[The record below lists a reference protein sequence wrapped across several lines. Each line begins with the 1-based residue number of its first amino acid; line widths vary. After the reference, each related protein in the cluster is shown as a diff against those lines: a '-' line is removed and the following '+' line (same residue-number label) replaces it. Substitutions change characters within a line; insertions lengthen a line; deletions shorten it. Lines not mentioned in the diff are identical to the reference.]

1 MVNQRHIQQAHQRD
15 RREGIEHDMLF
26 PRLTISGPELEQL
39 RAEHSTLIE
48 VAQRLMQR
56 LHAMVHGSGFMFM
69 LTDRQ
74 GCILHMLGD
83 TEQMKDAR
91 ALGIAPGAYL
101 SERSVGTNAIGMA
114 ISDRQPV
121 QLTAEEHFIN
131 SFRRW
136 TCSAAPIMS
145 HSGEVLG
152 TLSLMGRHRLVHQ
165 HTLGM
170 VVAAVHS
177 VEQELLH
184 RAATDAL
191 QAALDDL
198 DAVIESAPMAL
209 LTANSQGYVARTNQP
224 MCALLGVRPQ
234 ELMGRPL
241 DGLIK
246 GRPDLW
252 DDLHAGRRVADEEVD
267 VRGVP
272 QRGRFLL
279 TASPITASPEGT
291 RGMVF
296 ALRSINRVYRIVNR
310 YTGMCAYHSFSD
322 IIGQS
327 APLRRAVEFA
337 QQVASSPSTVLIT
350 GESGTGKEVFA
361 QAMHN
366 ASNRHDASFV
376 AVNCGAIPETL
387 FESELFGYEDGAFT
401 GARKGGR
408 PGRFELANGGTLF
421 LDEVGEL
428 PLDMQVKLLRA
439 LQEGCI
445 TRVGGQ
451 RSIPIDVR
459 IIAATNR
466 DLKQRVEEGAFRQDL
481 YYRLSVIPL
490 RIPPLRERKE
500 DIPLLVRYFLHSKAQ
515 KLHKDVPPLDDDT
528 HQLLLRYEWPGNVRE
543 LENFIEKTVNLD
555 GRILLDVKDE
565 AEFRRRYLSPA
576 AIATPATPPPPD
588 APCAPAPTT
597 LAELERCAIDRAV
610 ETCPSMAAAAKALG
624 ISRNTLYLKCRAYG
638 ISPKSKR

>member
-1 MVNQRHIQQAHQRD
+1 MTTRRHLEQAHQRD

-26 PRLTISGPELEQL
+26 PRLVIAGPELERVQ
-39 RAEHSTLIE
+39 AEHSTLIE
-48 VAQRLMQR
+48 VSHRLMQR
-56 LHAMVHGSGFMFM
+56 LHALVRGSGFMFM
-69 LTDRQ
+69 LTDQQ
-74 GCILHMLGD
+74 GCILHMMGD
-83 TEQMKDAR
+83 TEQMKDAH
-91 ALGIAPGAYL
+91 ALNIVPGAYL
-101 SERSVGTNAIGMA
+101 SERSVGTNATGLA
-114 ISDRQPV
+114 ISDNRPV

-131 SFRRW
+131 AFRRW
-136 TCSAAPIMS
+136 TCSAAPI
-145 HSGEVLG
+145 HADTGQVLG
-152 TLSLMGRHRLVHQ
+152 TLSLMGRRRLVHQ

-177 VEQELLH
+177 IEQELRNH
-184 RAATDAL
+184 AATSAL
-191 QAALDDL
+191 KAALDDL
-198 DAVIESAPMAL
+198 DAVIESAPMAM
-209 LTANSQGYVARTNQP
+209 LTANSQGYVARVNSP
-224 MCALLGVRPQ
+224 MCSLLGIRPQ

-246 GRPDLW
+246 GRADLW
-252 DDLHAGRRVADEEVD
+252 DALRANQKVADEEVE

-279 TASPITASPEGT
+279 TASPISGGTEGT
-291 RGMVF
+291 KGMVF
-296 ALRSINRVYRIVNR
+296 TLRNINRVYRIVNR
-310 YTGMCAYHSFSD
+310 YTGMCAYHTFSD
-322 IIGQS
+322 IIGDS

-337 QQVASSPSTVLIT
+337 QQVAASPSTVLIT

-366 ASNRHDASFV
+366 ASNRHEASFV
-376 AVNCGAIPETL
+376 AVNCGAIPEAL

-439 LQEGCI
+439 LQEGHI
-445 TRVGGQ
+445 TRVGGE
-451 RSIPIDVR
+451 RPIPIDVR

-481 YYRLSVIPL
+481 YFRLSVIPL

-500 DIPLLVRYFLHSKAQ
+500 DIPMLVSYFLRSKAQ
-515 KLHKDVPPLDDDT
+515 KLRKDIPPLHADT

-565 AEFRRRYLSPA
+565 AEFRQKYLSPP
-576 AIATPATPPPPD
+576 PAST
-588 APCAPAPTT
+588 APAPDTPCPQPLLT
-597 LAELERCAIDRAV
+597 LAEMERCAIDRAV
-610 ETCPSMAAAAKALG
+610 GTCPSMSAAAKALG

-638 ISPKSKR
+638 IAPKNKR